1 MGNVLLLEL
10 QIILNVT
17 RFIQRSIAGGDIL
30 SFTNVVGVL
39 DLTGEGLEI
48 FLSERIASIDCVP
61 PHNSHPERC

>member
-17 RFIQRSIAGGDIL
+17 RLIQRSIAGDIL